1 MLATD
6 ISANGCT
13 QYWVN
18 NVASTGTF
26 VKNISMTGWT
36 TGNSGIPEGWAVE
49 NTPTFK
55 LYLKNES
62 QYQISGTIAGLGTPD
77 TISIQA
83 GETIGR
89 TDTLPITITQA
100 ILVGNG
106 LNSGKIVLS
115 NGQETIDCLWD
126 ASNNAFT
133 GNGSITL
140 ENNNNALTIN
150 YLQ

>member
-1 MLATD
+1 MTVSVTKRGFQSGAP
-6 ISANGCT
+6 SH
-13 QYWVN
+13 
-18 NVASTGTF
+18 TF
-26 VKNISMTGWT
+26 T
-36 TGNSGIPEGWAVE
+36 
-49 NTPTFK
+49 

-89 TDTLPITITQA
+89 TATLPITITQA
-100 ILVGNG
+100 DLVGNG
-106 LNSGKIVLS
+106 LSSGKIVLS

-126 ASNNAFT
+126 ASNNVFT

-140 ENNNNALTIN
+140 ENNNNTLTIN

>member
-1 MLATD
+1 MKK
-6 ISANGCT
+6 GF
-13 QYWVN
+13 Q
-18 NVASTGTF
+18 
-26 VKNISMTGWT
+26 
-36 TGNSGIPEGWAVE
+36 SGAPSPAF
-49 NTPTFK
+49 T

-62 QYQISGTIAGLGTPD
+62 QYQISGTIAGLGTSD

-106 LNSGKIVLS
+106 LSSGKIILS

-140 ENNNNALTIN
+140 ANNNNTLTIN

>member
-1 MLATD
+1 M
-6 ISANGCT
+6 
-13 QYWVN
+13 
-18 NVASTGTF
+18 
-26 VKNISMTGWT
+26 
-36 TGNSGIPEGWAVE
+36 
-49 NTPTFK
+49 
-55 LYLKNES
+55 
-62 QYQISGTIAGLGTPD
+62 GTPD

-100 ILVGNG
+100 NLVGNG
-106 LNSGKIVLS
+106 LSSGKIVLS

-126 ASNNAFT
+126 ASNNVFT

-140 ENNNNALTIN
+140 ANNNNTLTIN